1 MIQVQS
7 RLLSSS
13 ISGDASKWIRTTSKW
28 KGTYTGTYMERFLE
42 LCAPN
47 FKDFL
52 FQVVGFG

>member
-52 FQVVGFG
+52 F